1 MHILEFEHKHFGVE
15 DLKSILPSMGHQLT
29 VITTPLILERVSEEF
44 DQLFDSLIQ
53 GKAVQCTTIQNTDIQ
68 NTDIQNTDIQNTDI
82 QDTDIQDTDIQGKDH
97 TYDAVFT
104 FNYSVVVSN
113 CCNRHNIPYIAWV
126 YDSPLVALYS
136 YTITNPCNHI
146 FLFDSAQYLELKNG
160 GIDTVYYMPLAANT
174 ERLDKLTLNEHIHQ
188 VFDSDISFV
197 GSMYNEK
204 GNFYDR
210 IYDKLTPWA
219 RGYLDA
225 IIAAQQNIY
234 GMNFLEEMLS
244 GTPET
249 NKILAE
255 LMRIEPYSP
264 SHDGI
269 ETPAY
274 AYANYFLARKVAQN
288 ERTALLSAVSKR
300 FKTKLYTHNKTPDI
314 PHIINKGPIDFY
326 DNMPY
331 VFKCSKINLNITV
344 RSIKNGIPLR
354 CMDIMGAGGFL
365 MTNFQSDFL
374 NHFTPDVDYVY
385 FESKDDLINKCDYYL
400 KHDDKRRE
408 IAYNGHKKVKEFHN
422 YRTRL
427 NEIFHICG
435 LE

>member
-1 MHILEFEHKHFGVE
+1 MNILEFENKHFGVE
-15 DLKSILPSMGHQLT
+15 DLKEILPTMGHKLT
-29 VITTPLILERVSEEF
+29 VISTPLILERTSDEF
-44 DQLFDSLIQ
+44 DQLFD
-53 GKAVQCTTIQNTDIQ
+53 KAISKCN
-68 NTDIQNTDIQNTDI
+68 
-82 QDTDIQDTDIQGKDH
+82 
-97 TYDAVFT
+97 YDAVFT
-104 FNYSVVVSN
+104 FNYSVVVSK

-126 YDSPLVALYS
+126 YDSPLMTLYS

-174 ERLDKLTLNEHIHQ
+174 DRLDKLTLNENIHH

-210 IYDKLTPWA
+210 IYDKLAPWA

-225 IIAAQQNIY
+225 IIAAQQNVY
-234 GMNFLEEMLS
+234 GMNFLEDMLS
-244 GTPET
+244 GTPDT
-249 NKILAE
+249 NRILGE
-255 LMRIEPYSP
+255 LMRVEPYTP
-264 SHDGI
+264 NADGI

-274 AYANYFLARKVAQN
+274 TYANYFLARKVAQN
-288 ERTALLSAVSKR
+288 ERTALLSAVSEH
-300 FKTKLYTHNKTPDI
+300 FTTKLYTHNKTPDM
-314 PHIINKGPIDFY
+314 PHVINQGAIDFY

-331 VFKCSKINLNITV
+331 VFKCSKINLHITL

-365 MTNFQSDFL
+365 MTNFQADFL

-400 KHDDKRRE
+400 KHDDERMT
-408 IAYNGHKKVKEFHN
+408 IAENGHKKVQQFHN
-422 YRTRL
+422 YRIRL
-427 NEIFHICG
+427 EEIFEICG
-435 LE
+435 LL

>member
-1 MHILEFEHKHFGVE
+1 MRILEFEHKHFGVE
-15 DLKSILPSMGHQLT
+15 DMKEILPAMGHELT
-29 VITTPLILERVSEEF
+29 VISTPLILERRSEEF
-44 DQLFDSLIQ
+44 DKLFDSLII
-53 GKAVQCTTIQNTDIQ
+53 GNNDNHNSNSYNSNSCCNTVMPRKQN
-68 NTDIQNTDIQNTDI
+68 
-82 QDTDIQDTDIQGKDH
+82 K
-97 TYDAVFT
+97 YDAVFT

-126 YDSPLVALYS
+126 YDSPLLTIYS

-146 FLFDSAQYLELKNG
+146 FLFDSAQYIELKNG

-174 ERLDKLTLNEHIHQ
+174 DRLDKLTLNEHIHE

-210 IYDKLTPWA
+210 IYDKLNPWA

-225 IIAAQQNIY
+225 IISAQQNVY
-234 GMNFLEEMLS
+234 GMNFLEDMLS

-255 LMRIEPYSP
+255 LMRVEPYTP
-264 SHDGI
+264 NHDGI

-288 ERTALLSAVSKR
+288 ERKALLTAVSEH
-300 FKTKLYTHNKTPDI
+300 FKTKLYTHNQTPDM
-314 PHIINKGPIDFY
+314 PHVINQGPIDFY

-331 VFKCSKINLNITV
+331 VFKCSKINLNITL

-365 MTNFQSDFL
+365 MTNFQADLL
-374 NHFTPDVDYVY
+374 NHFVPDVDFVY
-385 FESKDDLINKCDYYL
+385 FESKDDLISKCDYYL
-400 KHDDKRRE
+400 KHEDERIK
-408 IAYNGHKKVKEFHN
+408 IAANGHKKVLQLHN

-427 NEIFHICG
+427 NEIFSVCG
-435 LE
+435 LL